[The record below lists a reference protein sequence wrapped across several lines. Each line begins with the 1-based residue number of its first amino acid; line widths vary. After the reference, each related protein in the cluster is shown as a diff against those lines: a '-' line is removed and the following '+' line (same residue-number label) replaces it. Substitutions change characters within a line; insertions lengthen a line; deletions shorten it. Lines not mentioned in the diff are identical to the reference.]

1 MNLNTVRVFV
11 LVRDLGA
18 AQPFYSNGLGLRLRA
33 GRADLGYCVFD
44 AGNAQLVVESV
55 PPDAPEEDQA
65 LVGRFTGLSF
75 AVADVEAKHKE
86 LLSLGVRFTGA
97 PERQSWG
104 GVLATFQDPEGNE
117 MQIAQVANAV

>member
-1 MNLNTVRVFV
+1 MNLNTVRVF
-11 LVRDLGA
+11 VRDLGA
-18 AQPFYSNGLGLRLRA
+18 AQPFYSNGLGLRLRG

-44 AGNAQLVVESV
+44 AGNTQLVVESV
-55 PPDAPEEDQA
+55 PPDAPEEDQV

-86 LLSLGVRFTGA
+86 LLALGVRFTGA
-97 PERQSWG
+97 PERQAWG

-117 MQIAQVANAV
+117 MQIAQVGNAV